1 MIKIQSYTR
10 PIVWQV
16 DNTQELPNVSGV
28 VRWNG
33 AIAEF
38 EVCDSLG
45 NWHVIDSSVELEC
58 QEDAAEILDWA
69 RKKMHEEK
77 ELDKLSEKYPAVQD
91 AKQNLDIIL
100 KLVKDDTSKS
110 D

>member
-1 MIKIQSYTR
+1 MIKIHSYTR

-16 DNTQELPNVSGV
+16 DNTQSLPNISGA

-38 EVCDSLG
+38 EVCDAQG
-45 NWHVIDSSVELEC
+45 NWHVIDSGVELEC

-77 ELDKLSEKYPAVQD
+77 ELEKLSEKYPAVQE
-91 AKQNLDIIL
+91 AKHNLDIIL
-100 KLVKDDTSKS
+100 KLVKDDAIKT